1 MGKTLIKFACIIVLT
16 FSILLGQA
24 FAQDE
29 VRFRTVPQFIF
40 GVGETMEFTINY
52 GVISA
57 GVATIRIKDFVLAG
71 DRICFRIQ
79 SEARSR
85 KFFDP
90 FFKVRD
96 HVESWMDVK
105 GLFSWR
111 FEKNLNEGKY
121 HDHKVVTYDYEAG
134 HATVI
139 DDGVPKDTTMLRHE
153 VQDGI
158 SCLFWAR
165 LLPIKTDTVLTI
177 ETLDIKKIYQLKVRV
192 LGIDTVNTPAGSFRC
207 YKVEPFLEGEGIFK
221 KDKAG
226 KIWLWFTNDA
236 LRIPVMLQ
244 TKVFF
249 GHITA
254 RLTDYTPGKPLPKDL
269 SIIREELLGRQSKN
283 AKAQT
288 KEIDDEGEY

>member
-1 MGKTLIKFACIIVLT
+1 MLIRFACIFALTGGVLP
-16 FSILLGQA
+16 GQA
-24 FAQDE
+24 PAQDGGQ
-29 VRFRTVPQFIF
+29 FRTVPQYIF
-40 GVGETMEFTINY
+40 GVGETMEYTINY
-52 GVISA
+52 GVVSA
-57 GVATIRIKDFVLAG
+57 GTATIRIKDYVLAG
-71 DRICFRIQ
+71 DRICYRIQ

-96 HVESWMDVK
+96 RVESWMDVQ

-111 FEKNLNEGKY
+111 FEKSLNEGKY
-121 HDHKVVTYDYEAG
+121 HDHKIVTYDYEAG
-134 HATVI
+134 RATVN
-139 DDGVPKDTTMLRHE
+139 DDGVPKDTTALHRE

-165 LLPIKTDTVLTI
+165 LLPIRKDTVLTI
-177 ETLDIKKIYQLKVRV
+177 ETLDIKKIYQLKVKI
-192 LGIDTVNTPAGSFRC
+192 LGIDTVNTPAGLFRC
-207 YKVEPFLEGEGIFK
+207 FKVEPFLEGEGIFK
-221 KDKAG
+221 KDKTG
-226 KIWLWFTNDA
+226 RIWLWFTNDA

-269 SIIREELLGRQSKN
+269 SSLRERLLKRQ
-283 AKAQT
+283 T
-288 KEIDDEGEY
+288 GD